1 MEEIIVYLLLA
12 LVFYCAGSLIYKFIM
27 KNKETYDENDFAIVE
42 YANGEEVKLVKNL
55 ETGVYEE
62 IIPINWKH
70 NLFATC
76 ISVLSCK

>member
-1 MEEIIVYLLLA
+1 MGEIIICLLLV

-27 KNKETYDENDFAIVE
+27 KNKETYNENDFAIVE

-62 IIPINWKH
+62 IIPIN
-70 NLFATC
+70 
-76 ISVLSCK
+76 

>member
-1 MEEIIVYLLLA
+1 MGEIIVYLLLA
-12 LVFYCAGSLIYKFIM
+12 LVSYCAGSLIYKFIM

-62 IIPINWKH
+62 IIPIN
-70 NLFATC
+70 
-76 ISVLSCK
+76 

>member
-1 MEEIIVYLLLA
+1 
-12 LVFYCAGSLIYKFIM
+12 M

-70 NLFATC
+70 NL
-76 ISVLSCK
+76 SVYKTM